1 MVCLNHLVLLTNPKK
16 WMEQGGLQGR
26 IHRRDNLWPLFLLPW
41 PHKVSISWK
50 RNGNSRQSHS
60 QIVTIWKIFRFDK
73 TTWLQ
78 PNVSNTTNLPCF
90 FLSHTQHFPFQFQ
103 ETESFIH
110 TTLKGETMTCFFR
123 VYLVQ
128 GKCQRPREMS
138 NVLLTV
144 CPSCLYAKINF
155 LFPKLKRK
163 CFFHFRNFSK
173 TESSSHQSPC
183 LTMVT
188 TVKKFFDCLF
198 TCCSSLENFS
208 KHTSSWSCPTFL
220 RHPSKVIS
228 IFISIF
234 LSPSEPFSVLQG
246 WWLPCLAS
254 DPLTPF
260 V

>member
-1 MVCLNHLVLLTNPKK
+1 MFPT
-16 WMEQGGLQGR
+16 
-26 IHRRDNLWPLFLLPW
+26 RRTYLAFLA
-41 PHKVSISWK
+41 
-50 RNGNSRQSHS
+50 
-60 QIVTIWKIFRFDK
+60 
-73 TTWLQ
+73 
-78 PNVSNTTNLPCF
+78 
-90 FLSHTQHFPFQFQ
+90 HTQHFPFQFQ
-103 ETESFIH
+103 ETEKFHPHNS
-110 TTLKGETMTCFFR
+110 
-123 VYLVQ
+123 Q
-128 GKCQRPREMS
+128 GRNYDLLFSSVLGPREMS

-163 CFFHFRNFSK
+163 SFFHFGNFSK

-188 TVKKFFDCLF
+188 TVKNFFDSLF

-234 LSPSEPFSVLQG
+234 LLPSEPFSVLQG
-246 WWLPCLAS
+246 WWLPLSCQ
-254 DPLTPF
+254 
-260 V
+260 

>member
-1 MVCLNHLVLLTNPKK
+1 MFPTRRTYLASSWPTLNT
-16 WMEQGGLQGR
+16 
-26 IHRRDNLWPLFLLPW
+26 
-41 PHKVSISWK
+41 
-50 RNGNSRQSHS
+50 
-60 QIVTIWKIFRFDK
+60 FRFSFK
-73 TTWLQ
+73 KRK
-78 PNVSNTTNLPCF
+78 
-90 FLSHTQHFPFQFQ
+90 
-103 ETESFIH
+103 SFIH

-188 TVKKFFDCLF
+188 TVKNFFDSLF

-228 IFISIF
+228 ISISIF

-254 DPLTPF
+254 DPLTLLSILLVCDQTLAKTRRYSRFSKIFIAFPKF
-260 V
+260 LEIPRKCLFF

>member
-1 MVCLNHLVLLTNPKK
+1 MFPTRRTYLASSCPTLNTFRFSFKK
-16 WMEQGGLQGR
+16 R
-26 IHRRDNLWPLFLLPW
+26 
-41 PHKVSISWK
+41 KVSSTQLSREKLWLAFFECTWSK
-50 RNGNSRQSHS
+50 GN
-60 QIVTIWKIFRFDK
+60 VK
-73 TTWLQ
+73 
-78 PNVSNTTNLPCF
+78 
-90 FLSHTQHFPFQFQ
+90 
-103 ETESFIH
+103 
-110 TTLKGETMTCFFR
+110 
-123 VYLVQ
+123 
-128 GKCQRPREMS
+128 RPREMS

-144 CPSCLYAKINF
+144 RPSCLYAKINF

-188 TVKKFFDCLF
+188 TVKNFFDSLF